1 MLSGRVASSLVGV
14 EHAFLLVAAALSGV
28 LLAVT
33 VLEMVEPGL
42 TARGP
47 RGRALRR
54 GAESETEGLAFSL
67 VEGSTRGLTAY
78 RQKIRSLYK
87 SGFIINHLSGTS

>member
-1 MLSGRVASSLVGV
+1 MASSLVGV
-14 EHAFLLVAAALSGV
+14 EQAFLLVAAALSGV
-28 LLAVT
+28 LFAVT

-54 GAESETEGLAFSL
+54 GAESVTEGLTFSL

-78 RQKIRSLYK
+78 RQKIRSLYR
-87 SGFIINHLSGTS
+87 SGINMYHLFGTS

>member
-1 MLSGRVASSLVGV
+1 M
-14 EHAFLLVAAALSGV
+14 VAAALSGV
-28 LLAVT
+28 LFAVT

-47 RGRALRR
+47 RGRDLRR
-54 GAESETEGLAFSL
+54 GAESVTEGLTFSL

-78 RQKIRSLYK
+78 RQKIISFHRIYPVSPFWDFLTYCYP
-87 SGFIINHLSGTS
+87 S